1 MPLDERTLAV
11 FDEFQAGKLSR
22 RQFIQRLAGLGFAGS
37 TIALFLAACGGAVAT
52 PTTAVPPTTAPTV
65 GIVPTPAVAT
75 AASSSNA
82 PAPSAAAS
90 GGTPAATTPR
100 AATPIASASASSAS
114 ASSAPAAKDPGILTS
129 PDPNPKRGGTLR
141 LAFGVTTSNYDMQ
154 QGGSASVLCHMYN
167 QLVRLNPVDGLR
179 TIIPDVAEKVD
190 IAPDGLT
197 YTFKLRSGVQ
207 FHDGSPLTADD
218 VVATYNR
225 MIFPPQGVVSLLKDR
240 FSVVSKVEATDPL
253 TVKFTLSQASPILLL
268 VMTDTTQAIYSKKTL
283 EANNNDL
290 RKVQVA
296 TGTGP
301 FMFKEY
307 KEAEKWTL
315 VKNPNYW
322 NKELPYLDTL
332 ELIHAAA
339 WSDRGTAVLT
349 GQADLSW
356 NVSKETFDEGAKK
369 PDTIKTN
376 RVGNFGAYQVII
388 NAKVKPFDDPRVRH
402 AINLALNKQGL
413 IQAYI
418 TQEQIDLSRW
428 VPHGGVYATPRD
440 VIATLPGYRP
450 DKTQDI
456 ADAKKLLA
464 DAGFPD
470 GIPGVELLCATVAPQ
485 AEILAPGIQDQLKR
499 ALNIDIKI
507 RTEERSLLVEDEKAG
522 KFTLVLDT
530 PSGPISDFSPIGNT
544 YFKTGGSQN
553 FGGYSNPKF
562 DALLKQSDAE
572 LDTTKRKALLDQIQD
587 LLDQDPPW
595 LFIGY
600 TDHLIMW
607 RANVK
612 GLALDKRVQLEWGRV
627 ETGWLG

>member
-1 MPLDERTLAV
+1 MPLDERALTI
-11 FDEFQAGKLSR
+11 FDQFQAGQLSR
-22 RQFIQRLAGLGFAGS
+22 RRFVRHLVGLGFAGS

-52 PTTAVPPTTAPTV
+52 PTTASQASTAPTV
-65 GIVPTPAVAT
+65 GIPPTPAVANP
-75 AASSSNA
+75 AAAPTA
-82 PAPSAAAS
+82 PATVAAA
-90 GGTPAATTPR
+90 GGTPAIATR
-100 AATPIASASASSAS
+100 AASAIVAATPAAS
-114 ASSAPAAKDPGILTS
+114 DPGILTS

-141 LAFGVTTSNYDMQ
+141 LAFGVTTSNYDLQ
-154 QGGSASVLCHMYN
+154 QGATASVLCHLYS
-167 QLVRLNPVDGLR
+167 QLVRLNLVDGLR
-179 TIIPDVAEKVD
+179 TIIPDVAKKID
-190 IAPDGLT
+190 IAPDGLS
-197 YTFKLRSGVQ
+197 YTFSLRSGVQ
-207 FHDGSPLTADD
+207 FHDGASLTADD

-225 MIFPPQGVVSLLKDR
+225 MIFPPQGIVSLLKDR
-240 FSVVSKVEATDPL
+240 FAAVTKVEATDPL
-253 TVKFTLSQASPILLL
+253 TVKFTLNQPSPILLL
-268 VMTDTTQAIYSKKTL
+268 VMTDTTQGIYSKKTL

-296 TGTGP
+296 PGTGP
-301 FMFKEY
+301 FMFKAY
-307 KEAEKWTL
+307 KESEKWTF

-322 NKELPYLDTL
+322 NKDLPYLDAL

-339 WSDRGTAVLT
+339 WSDRGTAILT
-349 GQADLSW
+349 SQADLSW
-356 NVSKETFDEGAKK
+356 NVSKETFDEGARRT
-369 PDTIKTN
+369 DTIKTN

-388 NAKVKPFDDPRVRH
+388 NARVKPFDDARVRR
-402 AINLALNKQGL
+402 AINLVLNKQGL
-413 IQAYI
+413 IQAYS

-428 VPHGGVYATPRD
+428 VPHGGVFATPRD
-440 VIATLPGYRP
+440 TIATLPGYRA

-499 ALNIDIKI
+499 TLNIDIKI
-507 RTEERSLLVEDEKAG
+507 RVAERSLLVEDEKAG

-530 PSGPISDFSPIGNT
+530 PNGPISDFSPIGNT

-553 FGGYSNPKF
+553 FGGYSNTKF

-572 LDTTKRKALLDQIQD
+572 LDQAKRKAMMDQMQD

-600 TDHLIMW
+600 TDHLLMW

-627 ETGWLG
+627 DTGWLG

>member
-1 MPLDERTLAV
+1 MSLDERSTAI
-11 FDEFQAGKLSR
+11 FDAFQSGHLTR
-22 RQFIQRLAGLGFAGS
+22 RQFARRLAAAGFAS
-37 TIALFLAACGGAVAT
+37 SAVAAFLTACGGSESAT
-52 PTTAVPPTTAPTV
+52 PTTAKPALAPASTSAP
-65 GIVPTPAVAT
+65 ISTPAPAPTPA
-75 AASSSNA
+75 
-82 PAPSAAAS
+82 
-90 GGTPAATTPR
+90 PAATT
-100 AATPIASASASSAS
+100 AAASASSGTTGTSAS
-114 ASSAPAAKDPGILTS
+114 AGGDLGILKS
-129 PDPNPKRGGTLR
+129 PDPNPKRGGTLK
-141 LAFGVTTSNYDMQ
+141 LAFGVTTSNYDLQ
-154 QGGSASVLCHMYN
+154 QGATASVLCHLYN
-167 QLVRLNPVDGLR
+167 NLIRLNLVDGLK
-179 TIIPDVAEKVD
+179 TIVPDVAEKWDV
-190 IAPDGLT
+190 AADGLA
-197 YTFKLRSGVQ
+197 YTFKLRSGVV
-207 FHDGSPLTADD
+207 FHDGSPLTSDD

-240 FSVVSKVEATDPL
+240 FSAVSKVEATDPL
-253 TVKFTLSQASPILLL
+253 TVKFTMKQPAPIFLL
-268 VMTDTTQAIYSKKTL
+268 VMTDTTQAIYAKKTL
-283 EANNNDL
+283 DANNNDL

-296 TGTGP
+296 PGTGP

-307 KEAEKWTL
+307 KEGEKWTL

-322 NKELPYLDTL
+322 NKDLPYLDAL
-332 ELIHAAA
+332 ELIHVAA

-369 PDTIKTN
+369 PDAIKTN

-388 NAKVKPFDDPRVRH
+388 NTKKKPFDDPRVRR

-413 IQAYI
+413 IEAFK

-428 VPHGGVYATPRD
+428 VPHGGEFATPREK
-440 VIATLPGYRP
+440 VATLPGYRT
-450 DKTQDI
+450 DKTADI
-456 ADAKKLLA
+456 AEAKKLLA
-464 DAGFPD
+464 DAGFAD
-470 GIPGVELLCATVAPQ
+470 GIKEVELLSASVPPH
-485 AEILAPGIQDQLKR
+485 AEIMAPAIQDQLKR

-507 RTEERSLLVEDEKAG
+507 RVAERSLLVEDEKAG
-522 KFTLVLDT
+522 RFTLVLDT

-562 DALLKQSDAE
+562 DDLLQKADGE
-572 LDTTKRKALLDQIQD
+572 IDRTKRADLLNQIQD
-587 LLDQDPPW
+587 MLDQDPPW

-627 ETGWLG
+627 DTGWLDK